1 MLLIATSLT
10 FVYLYVWNRKRL
22 KAKWWEIL
30 IMSFAY
36 MAIGVLCV
44 RFWALLEAGFE
55 VNKAG
60 NISLFGSVL
69 LMPIFFAIHAILKK
83 LPFKDIFDSLL
94 IPMVITLFVARCNC
108 LRSGCCE
115 GIMTSS
121 GIRVP
126 TRELELV
133 YYALFV
139 AFAFKWITSSKA
151 NGLAYPTFMI
161 SYGVVRFVLEWFRES
176 NSTFIL
182 HMGHIWALVSIG
194 IGTISLLALLFIP
207 KRQISNKECEISK
220 EGGAI

>member
-1 MLLIATSLT
+1 
-10 FVYLYVWNRKRL
+10 
-22 KAKWWEIL
+22 
-30 IMSFAY
+30 MSFAY

-44 RFWALLEAGFE
+44 RFWALLEAGFD
-55 VNKAG
+55 VDKAG
-60 NISLFGSVL
+60 NMSMFGVVFL
-69 LMPIFFAIHAILKK
+69 APIFFCIHAIIKNI
-83 LPFKDIFDSLL
+83 PFKDVFDIIL
-94 IPMVITLFVARCNC
+94 IPMIFGIFVARCNC

-139 AFAFKWITSSKA
+139 AFAFKWITSGKA

-161 SYGVVRFVLEWFRES
+161 SYGAIRFVLEWFRES
-176 NSTFIL
+176 NSTSVF

-194 IGTISLLALLFIP
+194 IGIISLLALLFVP
-207 KRQISNKECEISK
+207 KRLTNNKECEISK
-220 EGGAI
+220 EGGTI